1 MGTATGTT
9 ADAERNGPPEGGG
22 PGGPAGGAGR
32 SAPPDPPERP
42 APSTPPG
49 PSGAAGTSGAA
60 DANSAPGPHEASGS
74 SGDPG
79 TSEAPGPSEASGSSG
94 DPGPS
99 EGPGPSPLRLLLSRV
114 RPHQGVLLR
123 AGLLSLAG
131 SGAGLA
137 MPLTAKY
144 AVDAFAAD
152 RSPAGPL
159 VALTAL
165 VLVGACL
172 SAYGRYL
179 MSRTGEGV
187 VLRARD
193 QLVSRIMRLKV
204 PAVDRLTPGD
214 LQSRVTS
221 DTTLLRTVLSSGLV
235 ESFNSVLMLL
245 GTIGFMAYM
254 DLTLL
259 GVTLVVIV
267 GIGAVTSLLM
277 PRIQRAQLRAQESV
291 GAMGAA
297 LDRVLQAFRT
307 VKASGAE
314 ERETAAVAAAA
325 RHAHDRGVTVAK
337 WASVTDVTMMMSIQL
352 AFLAVLGVGGAR
364 VASGSLEISALI
376 AFLLYLFYLMG
387 PIGGLVEGWTGLQS
401 GLAAVRRI
409 DEVESLPGEPAPPP
423 APVREAVAEVVA
435 EAEAVRDRG
444 PARPL
449 GVAFQDVVFGY
460 GDERAPAHQGVT
472 FDVPAGGM
480 VALVGPSGAGKSTVF
495 SLLERFYD
503 HEGGTI
509 SVAGRDIRDW
519 PLAELRGALAY
530 VEQDAPVLA
539 GTLRENLLFAA
550 PEADEEALASAVA
563 RTRLD
568 ALVARLPEGL
578 DTAVG
583 HRGVTLSGG
592 ERQRIAIA
600 RALLRRPRLLLL
612 DEVTSQLDAVNEQAL
627 RDVILELAE
636 QTTVL
641 VIAHRL
647 STVRHA
653 DRIVVLEE
661 GRVRRAGT
669 HEELLAEDDLYRE
682 LATTQL
688 AADAR

>member
-1 MGTATGTT
+1 MAGTAAEQGRTGQGPG
-9 ADAERNGPPEGGG
+9 RPPENTEP
-22 PGGPAGGAGR
+22 PGSPT
-32 SAPPDPPERP
+32 PP
-42 APSTPPG
+42 APALST
-49 PSGAAGTSGAA
+49 S
-60 DANSAPGPHEASGS
+60 
-74 SGDPG
+74 
-79 TSEAPGPSEASGSSG
+79 
-94 DPGPS
+94 
-99 EGPGPSPLRLLLSRV
+99 PSPLRLLLARV
-114 RPHQGVLLR
+114 RPHRGVLIR

-137 MPLTAKY
+137 MPLMAKH
-144 AVDAFAAD
+144 AVDTFAD
-152 RSPAGPL
+152 GRSPVAPL

-165 VLVGACL
+165 VLAGACL
-172 SAYGRYL
+172 SAYGSFL

-193 QLVSRIMRLKV
+193 QLVGRIMRLKV

-245 GTIGFMAYM
+245 GTIALMAYM

-259 GVTLVVIV
+259 GVTLVVVV

-277 PRIQRAQLRAQESV
+277 PRIQRAQLKAQESV

-314 ERETAAVAAAA
+314 DRETAAVAAAA

-337 WASVTDVTMMMSIQL
+337 WSSVTEVTMTMSIQL

-364 VASGSLEISALI
+364 AASGSLEISSLI

-409 DEVESLPGEPAPPP
+409 DEVESLPGEPA
-423 APVREAVAEVVA
+423 EES
-435 EAEAVRDRG
+435 G
-444 PARPL
+444 GLTKGGGGPL
-449 GVAFQDVVFGY
+449 GVTFQDVSFGY

-472 FDVPAGGM
+472 FDVPPGGM

-503 HEGGTI
+503 HEAGTI
-509 SVAGRDIRDW
+509 TVGGRDIRDW
-519 PLAELRGALAY
+519 PLAELRGSLAY

-550 PEADEEALASAVA
+550 PDADEKELAAAVT

-568 ALVARLPEGL
+568 ALVERLPEGL

-600 RALLRRPRLLLL
+600 RALLRHPRLLLL

-627 RDVILELAE
+627 RDVILELA
-636 QTTVL
+636 QRTTVL

-661 GRVRRAGT
+661 GRVRTAGT
-669 HEELLAEDDLYRE
+669 HEELIEGDELYRE

-688 AADAR
+688 AADGRGV

>member
-1 MGTATGTT
+1 MAGTAAEPGQTGQGPG
-9 ADAERNGPPEGGG
+9 RPPENTEP
-22 PGGPAGGAGR
+22 PGSP
-32 SAPPDPPERP
+32 
-42 APSTPPG
+42 TPPV
-49 PSGAAGTSGAA
+49 PALSTS
-60 DANSAPGPHEASGS
+60 
-74 SGDPG
+74 
-79 TSEAPGPSEASGSSG
+79 
-94 DPGPS
+94 
-99 EGPGPSPLRLLLSRV
+99 PSPLRLLLARV
-114 RPHQGVLLR
+114 RPHRGVLIR

-137 MPLTAKY
+137 MPLMAKH
-144 AVDAFAAD
+144 AVDTFAD
-152 RSPAGPL
+152 GRSPVAPL

-165 VLVGACL
+165 VLAGACL
-172 SAYGRYL
+172 SAYGSFL

-193 QLVSRIMRLKV
+193 QLVGRIMRLKV

-245 GTIGFMAYM
+245 GTIALMAYM

-259 GVTLVVIV
+259 GVTLVVVV

-277 PRIQRAQLRAQESV
+277 PRIQRAQLKAQESV

-337 WASVTDVTMMMSIQL
+337 WSSVTEVTMTMSIQL

-364 VASGSLEISALI
+364 AASGSLEISSLI

-387 PIGGLVEGWTGLQS
+387 PIAGLVEGWTGLQS

-409 DEVESLPGEPAPPP
+409 DEVESLPGEPA
-423 APVREAVAEVVA
+423 EESGGLTKG
-435 EAEAVRDRG
+435 DG
-444 PARPL
+444 GPL
-449 GVAFQDVVFGY
+449 GVTFQDVTFGY

-503 HEGGTI
+503 HEAGTI
-509 SVAGRDIRDW
+509 TVGGRDIRDW
-519 PLAELRGALAY
+519 PLAELRGSLAY

-550 PEADEEALASAVA
+550 PDADEKELAAAVT

-568 ALVARLPEGL
+568 ALVERLPEGL

-600 RALLRRPRLLLL
+600 RALLRHPRLLLL

-627 RDVILELAE
+627 RDVILELA
-636 QTTVL
+636 QRTTVL

-661 GRVRRAGT
+661 GRVRTAGT
-669 HEELLAEDDLYRE
+669 HEELIAGDELYRE

-688 AADAR
+688 AADGQGV

>member
-1 MGTATGTT
+1 MAGTAAEPGQTGQGPG
-9 ADAERNGPPEGGG
+9 RPPENTEP
-22 PGGPAGGAGR
+22 PGSP
-32 SAPPDPPERP
+32 
-42 APSTPPG
+42 TPPV
-49 PSGAAGTSGAA
+49 PALSTSR
-60 DANSAPGPHEASGS
+60 P
-74 SGDPG
+74 
-79 TSEAPGPSEASGSSG
+79 
-94 DPGPS
+94 
-99 EGPGPSPLRLLLSRV
+99 PLRLLLARV
-114 RPHQGVLLR
+114 RPHRGVLIR

-137 MPLTAKY
+137 MPLMAKH
-144 AVDAFAAD
+144 AVDTFAD
-152 RSPAGPL
+152 GRSPVAPL

-165 VLVGACL
+165 VLAGACL
-172 SAYGRYL
+172 SAYGSFL

-187 VLRARD
+187 VLRSRD
-193 QLVSRIMRLKV
+193 QLVGRIMRLKV

-245 GTIGFMAYM
+245 GTIALMAYM

-259 GVTLVVIV
+259 GVTLVVVV

-277 PRIQRAQLRAQESV
+277 PRIQRAQLKAQESV

-314 ERETAAVAAAA
+314 DRETAAVAAAA

-337 WASVTDVTMMMSIQL
+337 WSSVTEVTMTMSIQL

-364 VASGSLEISALI
+364 AASGSLEISSLI

-387 PIGGLVEGWTGLQS
+387 PIAGLVEGWTGLQS

-409 DEVESLPGEPAPPP
+409 DEVESLPGEPA
-423 APVREAVAEVVA
+423 EESGGLTKG
-435 EAEAVRDRG
+435 DG
-444 PARPL
+444 GPL
-449 GVAFQDVVFGY
+449 GVTFQDVTFGY

-503 HEGGTI
+503 HEAGTI
-509 SVAGRDIRDW
+509 TVGGRDIRDW
-519 PLAELRGALAY
+519 PLAELRGSLAY

-550 PEADEEALASAVA
+550 PDADEKELAAAVT

-568 ALVARLPEGL
+568 ALVERLPEGL

-600 RALLRRPRLLLL
+600 RALLRHPRLLLL

-627 RDVILELAE
+627 RDVILELA
-636 QTTVL
+636 QRTTVL

-661 GRVRRAGT
+661 GRVRTAGT
-669 HEELLAEDDLYRE
+669 HEELIAGDELYRE

-688 AADAR
+688 AADGQGV

>member
-1 MGTATGTT
+1 MSAVAGTKEAHEGEEEGEGQDRGTEERSAGESVEQAAGHAVEQATGQVTGLAGGQSARKPT
-9 ADAERNGPPEGGG
+9 GRAAAAPGGG
-22 PGGPAGGAGR
+22 PGA
-32 SAPPDPPERP
+32 
-42 APSTPPG
+42 
-49 PSGAAGTSGAA
+49 
-60 DANSAPGPHEASGS
+60 
-74 SGDPG
+74 
-79 TSEAPGPSEASGSSG
+79 
-94 DPGPS
+94 
-99 EGPGPSPLRLLLSRV
+99 GPSPLRLLLSRV
-114 RPHQGVLLR
+114 RPHRGVLVR

-137 MPLTAKY
+137 MPLMAKH

-193 QLVSRIMRLKV
+193 QLVGRIMRLKV

-267 GIGAVTSLLM
+267 GIGAVTSVLM
-277 PRIQRAQLRAQESV
+277 PHIQRAQLRAQESV

-325 RHAHDRGVTVAK
+325 RHAHDRGVSVAR
-337 WASVTDVTMMMSIQL
+337 WSSVSDVTMAMSIQL

-364 VASGSLEISALI
+364 VASGSLEISSLI
-376 AFLLYLFYLMG
+376 AFLLYLFYLLG

-409 DEVESLPGEPAPPP
+409 DEVESLPGEPA
-423 APVREAVAEVVA
+423 AEPG
-435 EAEAVRDRG
+435 AVRQG
-444 PARPL
+444 IPATPL
-449 GVAFQDVVFGY
+449 GVTFQDVTFGY
-460 GDERAPAHQGVT
+460 GDERAPAHKGVT
-472 FDVPAGGM
+472 FDVPTGGL

-503 HEGGTI
+503 HDSGTI
-509 SVAGRDIRDW
+509 TVDGRDIRDW
-519 PLAELRGALAY
+519 PLAELRGSLAY

-539 GTLRENLLFAA
+539 GTLRENLVFAA
-550 PEADEEALASAVA
+550 PDAEEKALTEAVS

-568 ALVARLPEGL
+568 SLVDRLPEGL

-600 RALLRRPRLLLL
+600 RALVRRPRLLLL

-653 DRIVVLEE
+653 DRIVVLED
-661 GRVRRAGT
+661 GRVRTAGT
-669 HEELLAEDDLYRE
+669 HEELIAGDDLYRE

>member
-1 MGTATGTT
+1 MSTVAGTT
-9 ADAERNGPPEGGG
+9 AGAGQTGPGPGPGRPPESVERPG
-22 PGGPAGGAGR
+22 PDRVERPGPDPSPGPDRPGPAAP
-32 SAPPDPPERP
+32 APPP
-42 APSTPPG
+42 T
-49 PSGAAGTSGAA
+49 
-60 DANSAPGPHEASGS
+60 
-74 SGDPG
+74 
-79 TSEAPGPSEASGSSG
+79 
-94 DPGPS
+94 
-99 EGPGPSPLRLLLSRV
+99 PGPSPLRLLLARV
-114 RPHQGVLLR
+114 RPHRGVLIR

-137 MPLTAKY
+137 MPLMAKH
-144 AVDAFAAD
+144 AVDTFAEG
-152 RSPAGPL
+152 RSPAAPL

-165 VLVGACL
+165 VLAGACL
-172 SAYGRYL
+172 SAYGSYL
-179 MSRTGEGV
+179 MARTGEGV

-193 QLVSRIMRLKV
+193 QLVGRIMRLTV

-245 GTIGFMAYM
+245 GTTALMAYM
-254 DLTLL
+254 DPTLL
-259 GVTLVVIV
+259 GVTLVVVV

-325 RHAHDRGVTVAK
+325 RHAHDRGVSVAK
-337 WASVTDVTMMMSIQL
+337 WSSVTDVTMTMSIQL

-364 VASGSLEISALI
+364 VASGSLEISSLI

-409 DEVESLPGEPAPPP
+409 DEVESLPGEPTD
-423 APVREAVAEVVA
+423 E
-435 EAEAVRDRG
+435 RG
-444 PARPL
+444 GLTQGDGGPL
-449 GVAFQDVVFGY
+449 GVAFQDVTFGY
-460 GDERAPAHQGVT
+460 GDERAPAHRGVT

-503 HEGGTI
+503 HEAGTI
-509 SVAGRDIRDW
+509 AVDGRDIRDW
-519 PLAELRGALAY
+519 PLSELRGSLAY

-550 PEADEEALASAVA
+550 PAADESELTAAVA

-568 ALVARLPEGL
+568 ALVERLPEGL

-592 ERQRIAIA
+592 ERQRVAIA
-600 RALLRRPRLLLL
+600 RALLRHPRLLLL

-636 QTTVL
+636 RTTVL

-661 GRVRRAGT
+661 GRVRTAGT
-669 HEELLAEDDLYRE
+669 HEELMAGDELYRE

-688 AADAR
+688 AAEGR

>member
-49 PSGAAGTSGAA
+49 PSGAARTSGAA

-74 SGDPG
+74 SGEPG
-79 TSEAPGPSEASGSSG
+79 ISEAPGSSEA
-94 DPGPS
+94 
-99 EGPGPSPLRLLLSRV
+99 PGPSPLRLLLSRV

-409 DEVESLPGEPAPPP
+409 DEVESLPGEPEPETV
-423 APVREAVAEVVA
+423 PVPVPVP
-435 EAEAVRDRG
+435 VRDRDT
-444 PARPL
+444 ARPL

-503 HEGGTI
+503 HDGGTI

>member
-1 MGTATGTT
+1 MSAVAGPAAGPGQ
-9 ADAERNGPPEGGG
+9 AGQGPGRPPESTEP
-22 PGGPAGGAGR
+22 PG
-32 SAPPDPPERP
+32 SA
-42 APSTPPG
+42 APPG
-49 PSGAAGTSGAA
+49 PSRSTPAA
-60 DANSAPGPHEASGS
+60 D
-74 SGDPG
+74 
-79 TSEAPGPSEASGSSG
+79 
-94 DPGPS
+94 
-99 EGPGPSPLRLLLSRV
+99 PGPSPLRLLLARV
-114 RPHQGVLLR
+114 RPHRGVLIR

-137 MPLTAKY
+137 MPLMAKH
-144 AVDAFAAD
+144 AVDTFAGG
-152 RSPAGPL
+152 RSPVAPL

-165 VLVGACL
+165 VLAGACL
-172 SAYGRYL
+172 SAYGSYL

-193 QLVSRIMRLKV
+193 QLVGRIMRLKV

-235 ESFNSVLMLL
+235 DSFNSVLMLL
-245 GTIGFMAYM
+245 GTIALMAYM

-259 GVTLVVIV
+259 GVTLVVVV

-325 RHAHDRGVTVAK
+325 RHAHDRGVSVAK
-337 WASVTDVTMMMSIQL
+337 WSSVSDVTMMMSIQL

-364 VASGSLEISALI
+364 VASGSLEISSLI

-409 DEVESLPGEPAPPP
+409 DEVESLPGEPAQEC
-423 APVREAVAEVVA
+423 AGLAKK
-435 EAEAVRDRG
+435 G
-444 PARPL
+444 GGPL
-449 GVAFQDVVFGY
+449 GVAFQDVTFGY
-460 GDERAPAHQGVT
+460 GDERAPAHRGVT

-503 HEGGTI
+503 HEAGVITVG
-509 SVAGRDIRDW
+509 GRDIRAW
-519 PLAELRGALAY
+519 PLAELRGSLAY

-550 PEADEEALASAVA
+550 PDADGKELAAAVT

-568 ALVARLPEGL
+568 ALVERLPEGL

-600 RALLRRPRLLLL
+600 RALLRHPRLLLL

-636 QTTVL
+636 RTTVL

-661 GRVRRAGT
+661 GRVRTAGT
-669 HEELLAEDDLYRE
+669 HEELVDGDELYRE

-688 AADAR
+688 AADGR

>member
-1 MGTATGTT
+1 MGAVAGTT
-9 ADAERNGPPEGGG
+9 TGARPGRPPEGEGT
-22 PGGPAGGAGR
+22 PETGPAG
-32 SAPPDPPERP
+32 EP
-42 APSTPPG
+42 APS
-49 PSGAAGTSGAA
+49 AK
-60 DANSAPGPHEASGS
+60 S
-74 SGDPG
+74 SG
-79 TSEAPGPSEASGSSG
+79 T
-94 DPGPS
+94 
-99 EGPGPSPLRLLLSRV
+99 GPSPLRLLLSRV
-114 RPHQGVLLR
+114 RPHRGVLAR
-123 AGLLSLAG
+123 AGLLSLTG
-131 SGAGLA
+131 SAAGLA
-137 MPLTAKY
+137 MPLMAKH
-144 AVDAFAAD
+144 AVDAFAAA

-165 VLVGACL
+165 VLAGACL

-193 QLVSRIMRLKV
+193 QLVGRIMRLNV

-245 GTIGFMAYM
+245 GTIAFMAYM

-267 GIGAVTSLLM
+267 GIGAVTALLM
-277 PRIQRAQLRAQESV
+277 PRIQRAQLRAQEAV

-314 ERETAAVAAAA
+314 ERETAAVAVAA
-325 RHAHDRGVTVAK
+325 RRAHDRGVSVAR
-337 WASVTDVTMMMSIQL
+337 WSSVSDVTMMMSIQL

-364 VASGSLEISALI
+364 VASGSLEISSLI

-409 DEVESLPGEPAPPP
+409 DEVESLPGEPAGTGFGGVP
-423 APVREAVAEVVA
+423 
-435 EAEAVRDRG
+435 RD
-444 PARPL
+444 ATPL
-449 GVAFQDVVFGY
+449 GVTFQDVTFGY
-460 GDERAPAHQGVT
+460 GDERAPAHKGVT
-472 FDVPAGGM
+472 FDVPAGGL

-503 HEGGTI
+503 HDGGTI
-509 SVAGRDIRDW
+509 AVDGRDIRDW
-519 PLAELRGALAY
+519 PLTELRASLAY

-550 PEADEEALASAVA
+550 PDAEDEALAAAVA

-568 ALVARLPEGL
+568 TLVDRLPDGL

-636 QTTVL
+636 RTTVL

-653 DRIVVLEE
+653 DRIVVLED
-661 GRVRRAGT
+661 GRVRTAGT
-669 HEELLAEDDLYRE
+669 HEELIAGDDLYRE

>member
-1 MGTATGTT
+1 MRPTPTPTPTPANTA
-9 ADAERNGPPEGGG
+9 
-22 PGGPAGGAGR
+22 
-32 SAPPDPPERP
+32 
-42 APSTPPG
+42 
-49 PSGAAGTSGAA
+49 
-60 DANSAPGPHEASGS
+60 
-74 SGDPG
+74 
-79 TSEAPGPSEASGSSG
+79 
-94 DPGPS
+94 
-99 EGPGPSPLRLLLSRV
+99 GPSPLRLLLARV
-114 RPHQGVLLR
+114 RPHRGVLIR

-137 MPLTAKY
+137 MPLMAKH
-144 AVDAFAAD
+144 AVDTYAD
-152 RSPAGPL
+152 GRSPVAPL
-159 VALTAL
+159 VVLTAL

-172 SAYGRYL
+172 SAYGSYL

-193 QLVSRIMRLKV
+193 QLVGRIMRLKV

-245 GTIGFMAYM
+245 GTVALMAYM

-259 GVTLVVIV
+259 GVTLVVVV

-277 PRIQRAQLRAQESV
+277 PRIQRAQLKAQESV

-325 RHAHDRGVTVAK
+325 RHAHDRGVAVAK
-337 WASVTDVTMMMSIQL
+337 WSSVSDVTMTMSIQL

-364 VASGSLEISALI
+364 VASGSLEISSLI

-409 DEVESLPGEPAPPP
+409 DEVESLPGEPA
-423 APVREAVAEVVA
+423 EEFGGLK
-435 EAEAVRDRG
+435 EKDRG
-444 PARPL
+444 PL
-449 GVAFQDVVFGY
+449 GVTFKDVTFGY
-460 GDERAPAHQGVT
+460 GDERAPAHHGVT
-472 FDVPAGGM
+472 FDVPTGGM

-503 HEGGTI
+503 HEAGAITVG
-509 SVAGRDIRDW
+509 GRDIRDW
-519 PLAELRGALAY
+519 PLAELRASLAY

-539 GTLRENLLFAA
+539 GTLRENLVFAA
-550 PEADEEALASAVA
+550 PDAGEKELAAAVA

-568 ALVARLPEGL
+568 ALVERLPDGL

-661 GRVRRAGT
+661 GRVRTAGT
-669 HEELLAEDDLYRE
+669 HEELIAGDELYRE

-688 AADAR
+688 AAETR

>member
-1 MGTATGTT
+1 MAGTAAEPGQTGQGPG
-9 ADAERNGPPEGGG
+9 RPPENTEP
-22 PGGPAGGAGR
+22 PGSPT
-32 SAPPDPPERP
+32 PP
-42 APSTPPG
+42 APALST
-49 PSGAAGTSGAA
+49 S
-60 DANSAPGPHEASGS
+60 
-74 SGDPG
+74 
-79 TSEAPGPSEASGSSG
+79 
-94 DPGPS
+94 
-99 EGPGPSPLRLLLSRV
+99 PSPLRLLLARV
-114 RPHQGVLLR
+114 RPHRGVLIR

-137 MPLTAKY
+137 MPLMAKH
-144 AVDAFAAD
+144 AVDTFAD
-152 RSPAGPL
+152 GRSPVAPL

-165 VLVGACL
+165 VLAGACL
-172 SAYGRYL
+172 SAYGSFL

-193 QLVSRIMRLKV
+193 QLVGRIMRLKV

-245 GTIGFMAYM
+245 GTIALMAYM

-259 GVTLVVIV
+259 GVTLVVVV

-277 PRIQRAQLRAQESV
+277 PRIQRAQLKAQESV

-314 ERETAAVAAAA
+314 DRETAAVAAAA

-337 WASVTDVTMMMSIQL
+337 WSSVTEVTMTMSIQL

-364 VASGSLEISALI
+364 AASGSLEVSSLI

-409 DEVESLPGEPAPPP
+409 DEVESLPGEPAEESGGL
-423 APVREAVAEVVA
+423 AKG
-435 EAEAVRDRG
+435 DG
-444 PARPL
+444 GPL
-449 GVAFQDVVFGY
+449 GVTFQDVSFGY

-472 FDVPAGGM
+472 FDVPPGGM

-503 HEGGTI
+503 HEAGTI
-509 SVAGRDIRDW
+509 TVGGRDIRDW
-519 PLAELRGALAY
+519 PLAELRGSLAY

-550 PEADEEALASAVA
+550 PDADEKELASAVT

-568 ALVARLPEGL
+568 ALVERLPEGL

-600 RALLRRPRLLLL
+600 RALLRHPRLLLL

-627 RDVILELAE
+627 RDVILELA
-636 QTTVL
+636 QRTTVL

-661 GRVRRAGT
+661 GRVRTAGT
-669 HEELLAEDDLYRE
+669 HEELIEGDELYRE

-688 AADAR
+688 AADGR

>member
-1 MGTATGTT
+1 MSAVAGTAAEPGQTGQGPG
-9 ADAERNGPPEGGG
+9 RPPENTEP
-22 PGGPAGGAGR
+22 PGSP
-32 SAPPDPPERP
+32 
-42 APSTPPG
+42 TPPV
-49 PSGAAGTSGAA
+49 PALSTS
-60 DANSAPGPHEASGS
+60 
-74 SGDPG
+74 
-79 TSEAPGPSEASGSSG
+79 
-94 DPGPS
+94 
-99 EGPGPSPLRLLLSRV
+99 PSPLRLLLARV
-114 RPHQGVLLR
+114 RPHRGVLIR

-137 MPLTAKY
+137 MPLMAKH
-144 AVDAFAAD
+144 AVDTFAD
-152 RSPAGPL
+152 GRSPVAPL

-165 VLVGACL
+165 VLAGACL
-172 SAYGRYL
+172 SAYGSFL

-193 QLVSRIMRLKV
+193 QLVGRIMRLKV

-245 GTIGFMAYM
+245 GTIALMAYM

-259 GVTLVVIV
+259 GVTLVVVV

-277 PRIQRAQLRAQESV
+277 PRIQRAQLKAQESV

-337 WASVTDVTMMMSIQL
+337 WSSVTEVTMTMSIQL

-364 VASGSLEISALI
+364 AASGSLEISSLI

-387 PIGGLVEGWTGLQS
+387 PIAGLVEGWTGLQS

-409 DEVESLPGEPAPPP
+409 DEVESLPGEPA
-423 APVREAVAEVVA
+423 EESGGLTKG
-435 EAEAVRDRG
+435 DG
-444 PARPL
+444 GPL
-449 GVAFQDVVFGY
+449 GVTFQDVTFGY

-503 HEGGTI
+503 HEAGTI
-509 SVAGRDIRDW
+509 TVGGRDIRDW
-519 PLAELRGALAY
+519 PLAELRGSLAY

-550 PEADEEALASAVA
+550 PDADEKELAAAVT

-568 ALVARLPEGL
+568 ALVERLPEGL

-600 RALLRRPRLLLL
+600 RALLRHPRLLLL

-627 RDVILELAE
+627 RDVILELA
-636 QTTVL
+636 QRTTVL

-661 GRVRRAGT
+661 GRVRTAGT
-669 HEELLAEDDLYRE
+669 HEELIAGDELYRE

-688 AADAR
+688 AADGQGL

>member
-1 MGTATGTT
+1 MSAVTGTT
-9 ADAERNGPPEGGG
+9 TGAGAGRRPEGPGVSG
-22 PGGPAGGAGR
+22 TPGVPGGPEGHGR
-32 SAPPDPPERP
+32 P
-42 APSTPPG
+42 
-49 PSGAAGTSGAA
+49 
-60 DANSAPGPHEASGS
+60 
-74 SGDPG
+74 
-79 TSEAPGPSEASGSSG
+79 EAPEESGPPSEATTT
-94 DPGPS
+94 
-99 EGPGPSPLRLLLSRV
+99 GPSPLRLLLARV
-114 RPHQGVLLR
+114 RPHRGVLIR
-123 AGLLSLAG
+123 AGLLSLTG
-131 SGAGLA
+131 SAAGLA
-137 MPLTAKY
+137 MPLMAKY

-152 RSPAGPL
+152 RSPVTPL
-159 VALTAL
+159 IALTAL
-165 VLVGACL
+165 VLAGACL

-179 MSRTGEGV
+179 MARTGEGV

-193 QLVSRIMRLKV
+193 QLVGRIMRLRV

-245 GTIGFMAYM
+245 GTVAFMAYM
-254 DLTLL
+254 DVTLL

-267 GIGAVTSLLM
+267 GIGAVTALLM

-314 ERETAAVAAAA
+314 ERETAAVAEAA
-325 RHAHDRGVTVAK
+325 RHAHDRGVSVAK
-337 WASVTDVTMMMSIQL
+337 WSSVSDVTMMMSIQL

-364 VASGSLEISALI
+364 VASGSLDISSLI

-409 DEVESLPGEPAPPP
+409 DEVESLPGEPAEEFSGLKEEGGGPL
-423 APVREAVAEVVA
+423 PVT
-435 EAEAVRDRG
+435 
-444 PARPL
+444 
-449 GVAFQDVVFGY
+449 FQDVTFGY
-460 GDERAPAHQGVT
+460 GDERAPAHKGVT
-472 FDVPAGGM
+472 FEVPAGGM

-503 HEGGTI
+503 HDAGTI
-509 SVAGRDIRDW
+509 TVDGRDIRDW
-519 PLAELRGALAY
+519 PLTELRASLAY

-550 PEADEEALASAVA
+550 PDAPEARLAAAVA

-568 ALVARLPEGL
+568 ALVARLPDGL

-627 RDVILELAE
+627 RDVILELAQ

-661 GRVRRAGT
+661 GRVRTAGT
-669 HEELLAEDDLYRE
+669 HEELIASDDLYRE

-688 AADAR
+688 AAAADQPV

>member
-1 MGTATGTT
+1 MSAVAGTT
-9 ADAERNGPPEGGG
+9 AGAGQADPGPGPEPGRPPE
-22 PGGPAGGAGR
+22 
-32 SAPPDPPERP
+32 STERP
-42 APSTPPG
+42 GPESPDRTPLAPAAPSTPP
-49 PSGAAGTSGAA
+49 
-60 DANSAPGPHEASGS
+60 SAS
-74 SGDPG
+74 
-79 TSEAPGPSEASGSSG
+79 
-94 DPGPS
+94 
-99 EGPGPSPLRLLLSRV
+99 GPSPLRLLLARV
-114 RPHQGVLLR
+114 RPHRGVLIR

-137 MPLTAKY
+137 MPLMAKH
-144 AVDAFAAD
+144 AVDTFAD
-152 RSPAGPL
+152 GRSPVAPL

-165 VLVGACL
+165 VLAGACL
-172 SAYGRYL
+172 SAYGSFL

-193 QLVSRIMRLKV
+193 QLVGRIMRLKV

-245 GTIGFMAYM
+245 GTIALMAYM

-259 GVTLVVIV
+259 GVTLVVVV

-277 PRIQRAQLRAQESV
+277 PRIQRAQLKAQESV

-325 RHAHDRGVTVAK
+325 RHAHDRGVSVAK
-337 WASVTDVTMMMSIQL
+337 WASVTEVTMTMSIQL

-364 VASGSLEISALI
+364 VASGSLEISSLI

-409 DEVESLPGEPAPPP
+409 DEVESLPGEPA
-423 APVREAVAEVVA
+423 
-435 EAEAVRDRG
+435 DKSG
-444 PARPL
+444 GLKKKGDGDGGPL
-449 GVAFQDVVFGY
+449 GVTFQDVTFGY

-503 HEGGTI
+503 HEAGTI
-509 SVAGRDIRDW
+509 TVGGRDIRDW
-519 PLAELRGALAY
+519 PLAELRGSLAY

-550 PEADEEALASAVA
+550 PDAEEKELTAAVA

-568 ALVARLPEGL
+568 ALVERLPEGL

-600 RALLRRPRLLLL
+600 RALLRQPRLLLL

-661 GRVRRAGT
+661 GRVRTAGT
-669 HEELLAEDDLYRE
+669 HEELIAGDELYRE

>member
-1 MGTATGTT
+1 M
-9 ADAERNGPPEGGG
+9 
-22 PGGPAGGAGR
+22 
-32 SAPPDPPERP
+32 
-42 APSTPPG
+42 
-49 PSGAAGTSGAA
+49 
-60 DANSAPGPHEASGS
+60 
-74 SGDPG
+74 
-79 TSEAPGPSEASGSSG
+79 
-94 DPGPS
+94 
-99 EGPGPSPLRLLLSRV
+99 SPLRLLLARV
-114 RPHQGVLLR
+114 RPHRGVLIR

-137 MPLTAKY
+137 MPLMAKH
-144 AVDAFAAD
+144 AVDTFAD
-152 RSPAGPL
+152 GRSPVAPL

-165 VLVGACL
+165 VLAGACL
-172 SAYGRYL
+172 SAYGSFL

-193 QLVSRIMRLKV
+193 QLVGRIMRLKV

-245 GTIGFMAYM
+245 GTIALMAYM

-259 GVTLVVIV
+259 GVTLVVVV

-277 PRIQRAQLRAQESV
+277 PRIQRAQLKAQESV

-337 WASVTDVTMMMSIQL
+337 WSSVTEVTMTMSIQL

-364 VASGSLEISALI
+364 VASGSLEISSLI

-409 DEVESLPGEPAPPP
+409 DEVVSLPGEPAQESSGLTK
-423 APVREAVAEVVA
+423 RN
-435 EAEAVRDRG
+435 G
-444 PARPL
+444 GPL
-449 GVAFQDVVFGY
+449 GVTFQDVTFGY

-472 FDVPAGGM
+472 FDVPTGGM

-503 HEGGTI
+503 HEAGTI
-509 SVAGRDIRDW
+509 TVGGRDIRDW
-519 PLAELRGALAY
+519 PLAELRGSLAY

-550 PEADEEALASAVA
+550 PDADEKELASAVT

-568 ALVARLPEGL
+568 ALVERLPEGL

-600 RALLRRPRLLLL
+600 RALLRHPRLLLL

-636 QTTVL
+636 RTTVL

-661 GRVRRAGT
+661 GRVRTAGT
-669 HEELLAEDDLYRE
+669 HEELIAGDELYRE

-688 AADAR
+688 AADGEGA

>member
-1 MGTATGTT
+1 M
-9 ADAERNGPPEGGG
+9 
-22 PGGPAGGAGR
+22 
-32 SAPPDPPERP
+32 
-42 APSTPPG
+42 
-49 PSGAAGTSGAA
+49 
-60 DANSAPGPHEASGS
+60 
-74 SGDPG
+74 
-79 TSEAPGPSEASGSSG
+79 
-94 DPGPS
+94 
-99 EGPGPSPLRLLLSRV
+99 LLARV
-114 RPHQGVLLR
+114 RPHRGVLIR

-137 MPLTAKY
+137 MPLMAKH
-144 AVDAFAAD
+144 AVDTFAEG
-152 RSPAGPL
+152 RSPAAPL

-165 VLVGACL
+165 VLAGACL
-172 SAYGRYL
+172 SAYGSYL
-179 MSRTGEGV
+179 MARTGEGV

-193 QLVSRIMRLKV
+193 QLVRRIMWLEV

-245 GTIGFMAYM
+245 GTTALMAYM
-254 DLTLL
+254 DPTLL
-259 GVTLVVIV
+259 GVTLVVVV

-325 RHAHDRGVTVAK
+325 RHAHDRGVSVAK
-337 WASVTDVTMMMSIQL
+337 WSSVTDVTMTMSIQL

-364 VASGSLEISALI
+364 VASGSLEISSLI

-409 DEVESLPGEPAPPP
+409 DEVESLPGEPA
-423 APVREAVAEVVA
+423 EE
-435 EAEAVRDRG
+435 RG
-444 PARPL
+444 GLTQGDGGPL
-449 GVAFQDVVFGY
+449 GVAFQDVTFGY
-460 GDERAPAHQGVT
+460 GDERAPAHRGVT

-503 HEGGTI
+503 HEAGTI
-509 SVAGRDIRDW
+509 TVDGRDIRDW
-519 PLAELRGALAY
+519 PLSELRGSLAY

-550 PEADEEALASAVA
+550 PAADESELTAAVA

-568 ALVARLPEGL
+568 ALVERLPEGL

-592 ERQRIAIA
+592 ERQRVAIA
-600 RALLRRPRLLLL
+600 RALLRHPRLLLL

-627 RDVILELAE
+627 REVILELAE
-636 QTTVL
+636 RTTVL

-661 GRVRRAGT
+661 GRVRTAGT
-669 HEELLAEDDLYRE
+669 HEELMAGDELYRE

-688 AADAR
+688 AAEGR

>member
-1 MGTATGTT
+1 MSGTPGVPVGS
-9 ADAERNGPPEGGG
+9 GP
-22 PGGPAGGAGR
+22 
-32 SAPPDPPERP
+32 
-42 APSTPPG
+42 
-49 PSGAAGTSGAA
+49 
-60 DANSAPGPHEASGS
+60 
-74 SGDPG
+74 
-79 TSEAPGPSEASGSSG
+79 PSEATT
-94 DPGPS
+94 
-99 EGPGPSPLRLLLSRV
+99 PGPSPLRLLLTRV
-114 RPHQGVLLR
+114 RPHRGVLIR
-123 AGLLSLAG
+123 AGLLSLTG
-131 SGAGLA
+131 SAAGLA
-137 MPLTAKY
+137 MPLMAKY

-152 RSPAGPL
+152 RSPVTPL
-159 VALTAL
+159 IALTAL
-165 VLVGACL
+165 VLAGACL

-179 MSRTGEGV
+179 MARTGEGV

-193 QLVSRIMRLKV
+193 QLVGRIMRLRV

-245 GTIGFMAYM
+245 GTVAFMAYM
-254 DLTLL
+254 DVTLL

-267 GIGAVTSLLM
+267 GIGAVTALLM

-314 ERETAAVAAAA
+314 ERETAAVAEAA
-325 RHAHDRGVTVAK
+325 RHAHDRGVSVAK
-337 WASVTDVTMMMSIQL
+337 WSSVSDVTMMMSIQL

-364 VASGSLEISALI
+364 VASGSLDISSLI

-409 DEVESLPGEPAPPP
+409 DEVESLPGEPA
-423 APVREAVAEVVA
+423 EEFDGLK
-435 EAEAVRDRG
+435 EEGGG
-444 PARPL
+444 PLR
-449 GVAFQDVVFGY
+449 VTFQDVTFGY
-460 GDERAPAHQGVT
+460 GDERAPAHKGVT
-472 FDVPAGGM
+472 FEVPAGGM

-503 HEGGTI
+503 HDGGTI
-509 SVAGRDIRDW
+509 TVDGRDIRDW
-519 PLAELRGALAY
+519 PLTELRASLAY

-550 PEADEEALASAVA
+550 PDAPEARLAAAVA

-568 ALVARLPEGL
+568 ALVARLPDGL
-578 DTAVG
+578 DMAVG

-627 RDVILELAE
+627 RDVILELAQ

-661 GRVRRAGT
+661 GRVRTAGT
-669 HEELLAEDDLYRE
+669 HEELIASDDLYRE

-688 AADAR
+688 AAAADQPV

>member
-1 MGTATGTT
+1 MGG
-9 ADAERNGPPEGGG
+9 
-22 PGGPAGGAGR
+22 
-32 SAPPDPPERP
+32 
-42 APSTPPG
+42 
-49 PSGAAGTSGAA
+49 
-60 DANSAPGPHEASGS
+60 
-74 SGDPG
+74 
-79 TSEAPGPSEASGSSG
+79 
-94 DPGPS
+94 
-99 EGPGPSPLRLLLSRV
+99 LCLLLARV
-114 RPHQGVLLR
+114 RPHRGVLIR

-137 MPLTAKY
+137 MPLMAKH
-144 AVDAFAAD
+144 AVDTFAD
-152 RSPAGPL
+152 GRSPVAPL

-165 VLVGACL
+165 VLAGACL
-172 SAYGRYL
+172 SAYGSFL

-193 QLVSRIMRLKV
+193 QLVGRIMRLKV

-245 GTIGFMAYM
+245 GTIALMAYM

-259 GVTLVVIV
+259 GVTLVVVV

-277 PRIQRAQLRAQESV
+277 PRIQRAQLKAQESV

-314 ERETAAVAAAA
+314 DRETAAVAAAA

-337 WASVTDVTMMMSIQL
+337 WSSVTEVTMTMSIQL

-364 VASGSLEISALI
+364 AASGSLEISSLI

-409 DEVESLPGEPAPPP
+409 DEVESLPGEPA
-423 APVREAVAEVVA
+423 EES
-435 EAEAVRDRG
+435 G
-444 PARPL
+444 GLTKGNGGPL
-449 GVAFQDVVFGY
+449 GVTFQDVTFGY

-503 HEGGTI
+503 HEAGTI
-509 SVAGRDIRDW
+509 TVGGRDIRDW

-550 PEADEEALASAVA
+550 PDADEKELAAAVT

-568 ALVARLPEGL
+568 ALVERLPEGL

-600 RALLRRPRLLLL
+600 RALLRHPRLLLL

-627 RDVILELAE
+627 RDVILELA
-636 QTTVL
+636 QRTTVL

-661 GRVRRAGT
+661 GRVRTAGT
-669 HEELLAEDDLYRE
+669 HEELISGDELYRE

-688 AADAR
+688 AADGQGV

>member
-1 MGTATGTT
+1 MAGTAAEPGQTGQGPG
-9 ADAERNGPPEGGG
+9 RPPENTEP
-22 PGGPAGGAGR
+22 PGSP
-32 SAPPDPPERP
+32 
-42 APSTPPG
+42 TPPV
-49 PSGAAGTSGAA
+49 PALSTS
-60 DANSAPGPHEASGS
+60 
-74 SGDPG
+74 
-79 TSEAPGPSEASGSSG
+79 
-94 DPGPS
+94 
-99 EGPGPSPLRLLLSRV
+99 PSPLRLLLARV
-114 RPHQGVLLR
+114 RPHRGVLIR

-137 MPLTAKY
+137 MPLMAKH
-144 AVDAFAAD
+144 AVDTFAD
-152 RSPAGPL
+152 GRSPVAPL

-165 VLVGACL
+165 VLAGACL
-172 SAYGRYL
+172 SAYGSFL

-193 QLVSRIMRLKV
+193 QLVGRIMRLKV

-245 GTIGFMAYM
+245 GTIALMAYM

-259 GVTLVVIV
+259 GVTLVVVV

-277 PRIQRAQLRAQESV
+277 PRIQRAQLKAQESV

-337 WASVTDVTMMMSIQL
+337 WSSVTEVTMTMSIQL

-364 VASGSLEISALI
+364 AASGSLEISSLI

-387 PIGGLVEGWTGLQS
+387 PIAGLVEGWTGLQS

-409 DEVESLPGEPAPPP
+409 DEVESLPGEPA
-423 APVREAVAEVVA
+423 EESGGLTKG
-435 EAEAVRDRG
+435 DG
-444 PARPL
+444 GPL
-449 GVAFQDVVFGY
+449 GVTFQDVTFGY

-503 HEGGTI
+503 HEAGTI
-509 SVAGRDIRDW
+509 TVGGRDIRDW
-519 PLAELRGALAY
+519 PLAELRGSLAY

-550 PEADEEALASAVA
+550 PDADEKELAAAVT

-568 ALVARLPEGL
+568 ALVERLPEGL

-600 RALLRRPRLLLL
+600 RALLRHPRLLLL

-627 RDVILELAE
+627 RDVILELA
-636 QTTVL
+636 QRTTVL

-661 GRVRRAGT
+661 GRVRTAGT
-669 HEELLAEDDLYRE
+669 HEELIAGDELYRE

-688 AADAR
+688 AADGQGL

>member
-1 MGTATGTT
+1 MAKHAVDTF
-9 ADAERNGPPEGGG
+9 AD
-22 PGGPAGGAGR
+22 GR
-32 SAPPDPPERP
+32 SPVA
-42 APSTPPG
+42 
-49 PSGAAGTSGAA
+49 
-60 DANSAPGPHEASGS
+60 
-74 SGDPG
+74 
-79 TSEAPGPSEASGSSG
+79 
-94 DPGPS
+94 
-99 EGPGPSPLRLLLSRV
+99 
-114 RPHQGVLLR
+114 
-123 AGLLSLAG
+123 
-131 SGAGLA
+131 
-137 MPLTAKY
+137 
-144 AVDAFAAD
+144 
-152 RSPAGPL
+152 PL

-165 VLVGACL
+165 VLAGACL
-172 SAYGRYL
+172 SAYGSFL

-193 QLVSRIMRLKV
+193 QLVGRIMRLKV

-245 GTIGFMAYM
+245 GTIALMAYM

-259 GVTLVVIV
+259 GVTLVVVV

-277 PRIQRAQLRAQESV
+277 PRIQRAQLKAQESV

-337 WASVTDVTMMMSIQL
+337 WSSVTEVTMTMSIQL

-364 VASGSLEISALI
+364 AASGSLEVSSLI

-409 DEVESLPGEPAPPP
+409 DEVESLPGEPAQES
-423 APVREAVAEVVA
+423 RELTKG
-435 EAEAVRDRG
+435 DG
-444 PARPL
+444 GPL
-449 GVAFQDVVFGY
+449 GVAFQDVSFGY

-503 HEGGTI
+503 HEAGTI
-509 SVAGRDIRDW
+509 TVGGRDIRDW
-519 PLAELRGALAY
+519 PLAELRGSLAY

-550 PEADEEALASAVA
+550 PDADEKELAAAVT

-568 ALVARLPEGL
+568 ALVERLPEGL

-600 RALLRRPRLLLL
+600 RALLRHPRLLLL

-636 QTTVL
+636 RTTVL

-661 GRVRRAGT
+661 GRVRTAGT
-669 HEELLAEDDLYRE
+669 HEELIEGDELYRE

-688 AADAR
+688 AADGQGA

>member
-1 MGTATGTT
+1 MSTVAGKTAGAGRTEPG
-9 ADAERNGPPEGGG
+9 GPPET
-22 PGGPAGGAGR
+22 A
-32 SAPPDPPERP
+32 E
-42 APSTPPG
+42 
-49 PSGAAGTSGAA
+49 PSGAA
-60 DANSAPGPHEASGS
+60 APPDDVRSTPA
-74 SGDPG
+74 
-79 TSEAPGPSEASGSSG
+79 
-94 DPGPS
+94 
-99 EGPGPSPLRLLLSRV
+99 PGPSPLRLLLARV
-114 RPHQGVLLR
+114 RPHRGVLIR
-123 AGLLSLAG
+123 AGLLSLTG
-131 SGAGLA
+131 SAAGLA
-137 MPLTAKY
+137 MPLMAKH

-152 RSPAGPL
+152 RSPVAPL

-165 VLVGACL
+165 VLAGACL

-179 MSRTGEGV
+179 MARTGEGV

-193 QLVSRIMRLKV
+193 QLVGRIMRLKV

-245 GTIGFMAYM
+245 GTVAFMAYM

-267 GIGAVTSLLM
+267 GIGAVTALLM

-325 RHAHDRGVTVAK
+325 RNAHDRGVSVAK
-337 WASVTDVTMMMSIQL
+337 WSSVSDVTMMMSIQL

-364 VASGSLEISALI
+364 VASGSLEISSLI

-409 DEVESLPGEPAPPP
+409 DEVESLPGEPATGSGGVPR
-423 APVREAVAEVVA
+423 V
-435 EAEAVRDRG
+435 G
-444 PARPL
+444 TPL
-449 GVAFQDVVFGY
+449 GVTFQDVGFGY
-460 GDERAPAHQGVT
+460 GDERAPAHKGVT
-472 FDVPAGGM
+472 FDVPTGGM

-503 HEGGTI
+503 HDSGTI
-509 SVAGRDIRDW
+509 TVDGRDIRDW
-519 PLAELRGALAY
+519 PLAELRASLAY

-539 GTLRENLLFAA
+539 GTLRENLVFAA
-550 PEADEEALASAVA
+550 PDAEEEALAEAVA

-568 ALVARLPEGL
+568 ALVDRLPAGL

-636 QTTVL
+636 RTTVL

-661 GRVRRAGT
+661 GRVRTAGT
-669 HEELLAEDDLYRE
+669 HEELIASDDLYRE

-688 AADAR
+688 AADAAR

>member
-1 MGTATGTT
+1 MSAVAGTTTGTG
-9 ADAERNGPPEGGG
+9 AGRPPEGEET
-22 PGGPAGGAGR
+22 PATGPAGEPTP
-32 SAPPDPPERP
+32 SAK
-42 APSTPPG
+42 
-49 PSGAAGTSGAA
+49 
-60 DANSAPGPHEASGS
+60 S
-74 SGDPG
+74 SG
-79 TSEAPGPSEASGSSG
+79 T
-94 DPGPS
+94 
-99 EGPGPSPLRLLLSRV
+99 GPSPLRLLLSRV
-114 RPHQGVLLR
+114 RPHRGVLVR
-123 AGLLSLAG
+123 AGLLSLTG
-131 SGAGLA
+131 SAAGLA
-137 MPLTAKY
+137 MPLMAKH

-159 VALTAL
+159 VVLTAL
-165 VLVGACL
+165 VLAGACL

-193 QLVSRIMRLKV
+193 QLVGRIMRLKV

-325 RHAHDRGVTVAK
+325 RHAHDRGVSVAR
-337 WASVTDVTMMMSIQL
+337 WSSVSDVTMMMSIQL

-364 VASGSLEISALI
+364 VASGSLEISSLI

-409 DEVESLPGEPAPPP
+409 DEVESLPGEPAGAYEDVP
-423 APVREAVAEVVA
+423 RDVAST
-435 EAEAVRDRG
+435 
-444 PARPL
+444 PL
-449 GVAFQDVVFGY
+449 GVTFQDVTFGY
-460 GDERAPAHQGVT
+460 GDERAPAHKGVT
-472 FDVPAGGM
+472 FDVPTGGL

-503 HEGGTI
+503 HDSGTI
-509 SVAGRDIRDW
+509 TVDGRDIRDW
-519 PLAELRGALAY
+519 PLAELRASLAY

-550 PEADEEALASAVA
+550 PDAEDEALAAAVA

-568 ALVARLPEGL
+568 TLVDRLPDGL

-600 RALLRRPRLLLL
+600 RALLRSPRLLLL

-636 QTTVL
+636 RTTVL

-653 DRIVVLEE
+653 DRIVVLED
-661 GRVRRAGT
+661 GRVRTAGT
-669 HEELLAEDDLYRE
+669 HEELIAGDDLYRE

>member
-1 MGTATGTT
+1 MAGTAAEPGQTGQGPG
-9 ADAERNGPPEGGG
+9 RPPENT
-22 PGGPAGGAGR
+22 
-32 SAPPDPPERP
+32 E
-42 APSTPPG
+42 PPG
-49 PSGAAGTSGAA
+49 PATPLDPPLSTS
-60 DANSAPGPHEASGS
+60 
-74 SGDPG
+74 
-79 TSEAPGPSEASGSSG
+79 
-94 DPGPS
+94 
-99 EGPGPSPLRLLLSRV
+99 PSPLRLLLARV
-114 RPHQGVLLR
+114 RPHRGVLIR

-137 MPLTAKY
+137 MPLMAKH
-144 AVDAFAAD
+144 AVDTFAD
-152 RSPAGPL
+152 GRSPVAPL

-165 VLVGACL
+165 VLAGACL
-172 SAYGRYL
+172 SAYGSFL

-193 QLVSRIMRLKV
+193 QLVGRIMRLKV

-245 GTIGFMAYM
+245 GTIALMAYM

-259 GVTLVVIV
+259 GVTLVVVV

-277 PRIQRAQLRAQESV
+277 PRIQRAQLKAQESV

-325 RHAHDRGVTVAK
+325 RHAHDRGVTVAM
-337 WASVTDVTMMMSIQL
+337 WSSVTEVTMTMSIQL

-364 VASGSLEISALI
+364 AASGSLEISSLI

-387 PIGGLVEGWTGLQS
+387 PIAGLVEGWTGLQS

-409 DEVESLPGEPAPPP
+409 DEVESMPGEPA
-423 APVREAVAEVVA
+423 EESGGLTKG
-435 EAEAVRDRG
+435 DG
-444 PARPL
+444 GPL
-449 GVAFQDVVFGY
+449 GVTFQDVTFGY

-472 FDVPAGGM
+472 FDVPTGGM

-503 HEGGTI
+503 HEAGTI
-509 SVAGRDIRDW
+509 TVGGRDIRDW
-519 PLAELRGALAY
+519 PLAELRGSLAY

-550 PEADEEALASAVA
+550 PDADEEELAAAVT

-568 ALVARLPEGL
+568 ALVERLPEGL

-600 RALLRRPRLLLL
+600 RALLRHPRLLLL

-636 QTTVL
+636 RTTVL

-661 GRVRRAGT
+661 GRVRTAGT
-669 HEELLAEDDLYRE
+669 HEELIDGDELYRE

-688 AADAR
+688 AADGEGA

>member
-1 MGTATGTT
+1 MAKHAVDTF
-9 ADAERNGPPEGGG
+9 AD
-22 PGGPAGGAGR
+22 GR
-32 SAPPDPPERP
+32 SPVA
-42 APSTPPG
+42 
-49 PSGAAGTSGAA
+49 
-60 DANSAPGPHEASGS
+60 
-74 SGDPG
+74 
-79 TSEAPGPSEASGSSG
+79 
-94 DPGPS
+94 
-99 EGPGPSPLRLLLSRV
+99 
-114 RPHQGVLLR
+114 
-123 AGLLSLAG
+123 
-131 SGAGLA
+131 
-137 MPLTAKY
+137 
-144 AVDAFAAD
+144 
-152 RSPAGPL
+152 PL

-165 VLVGACL
+165 VLAGACL
-172 SAYGRYL
+172 SAYGSFL

-193 QLVSRIMRLKV
+193 QLVGRIMRLKV
-204 PAVDRLTPGD
+204 PAVDRVTPGD

-245 GTIGFMAYM
+245 GTIALMAYM

-259 GVTLVVIV
+259 GVTLVVVV

-277 PRIQRAQLRAQESV
+277 PRIQRAQLKAQESV

-337 WASVTDVTMMMSIQL
+337 WSSVTEVTMTMSIQL

-364 VASGSLEISALI
+364 AASGSLEVSSLI

-409 DEVESLPGEPAPPP
+409 DEVESLPGEPAEES
-423 APVREAVAEVVA
+423 RELTKG
-435 EAEAVRDRG
+435 DG
-444 PARPL
+444 GPL
-449 GVAFQDVVFGY
+449 GVAFQDVSFGY

-503 HEGGTI
+503 HEAGTI
-509 SVAGRDIRDW
+509 TVGGRDIRDW
-519 PLAELRGALAY
+519 PLAELRGSLAY

-550 PEADEEALASAVA
+550 PDADEKELAAAVT

-568 ALVARLPEGL
+568 ALVERLPEGL

-600 RALLRRPRLLLL
+600 RALLRHPRLLLL

-636 QTTVL
+636 RTTVL

-661 GRVRRAGT
+661 GRVRTAGT
-669 HEELLAEDDLYRE
+669 HEELIEGDELYRE

-688 AADAR
+688 AADGQGA

>member
-1 MGTATGTT
+1 MSTVAGTAGTTGATGTG
-9 ADAERNGPPEGGG
+9 RPPEGAGA
-22 PGGPAGGAGR
+22 PAAEVPQGTPPPP
-32 SAPPDPPERP
+32 APPEK
-42 APSTPPG
+42 S
-49 PSGAAGTSGAA
+49 
-60 DANSAPGPHEASGS
+60 
-74 SGDPG
+74 
-79 TSEAPGPSEASGSSG
+79 
-94 DPGPS
+94 
-99 EGPGPSPLRLLLSRV
+99 GPSPLRLLLTRV
-114 RPHQGVLLR
+114 RPYRGVLLR
-123 AGLLSLAG
+123 AGLLSLTG
-131 SGAGLA
+131 SAAGLA
-137 MPLTAKY
+137 MPLMAKY

-152 RSPAGPL
+152 RSPLAPL
-159 VALTAL
+159 VALTVL
-165 VLVGACL
+165 VLAGACL

-179 MSRTGEGV
+179 MARTGEGV
-187 VLRARD
+187 VLGARD
-193 QLVSRIMRLKV
+193 QLVGRIMRLKV

-221 DTTLLRTVLSSGLV
+221 DTTLLRTVLSNGLV

-245 GTIGFMAYM
+245 GTIAFMAYM

-267 GIGAVTSLLM
+267 GVGAITALLM

-314 ERETAAVAAAA
+314 ERETAAVAQAA

-337 WASVTDVTMMMSIQL
+337 WSSVSDVTMMMSIQL

-364 VASGSLEISALI
+364 AASGSLEISSLI

-409 DEVESLPGEPAPPP
+409 DEVESLPGEPSGGGTGGGLG
-423 APVREAVAEVVA
+423 AVPGDGA
-435 EAEAVRDRG
+435 
-444 PARPL
+444 PL
-449 GVAFQDVVFGY
+449 GVTFQDVAFGY
-460 GDERAPAHQGVT
+460 GDERAPAHKGIT
-472 FDVPAGGM
+472 FDVPTGGLL
-480 VALVGPSGAGKSTVF
+480 ALVGPSGAGKSTVF

-503 HEGGTI
+503 HDSGTI
-509 SVAGRDIRDW
+509 TVDGRDIRDW
-519 PLAELRGALAY
+519 PLAELRGSIAY

-550 PEADEEALASAVA
+550 PDAPEDRLADAVT

-568 ALVARLPEGL
+568 ALVDRLPDGL

-661 GRVRRAGT
+661 GRVRTAGT
-669 HEELLAEDDLYRE
+669 HEELIASDDLYRE

-688 AADAR
+688 AAEVR

>member
-1 MGTATGTT
+1 MSTVAGTTGATG
-9 ADAERNGPPEGGG
+9 AGQGGPPEDVEA
-22 PGGPAGGAGR
+22 PVADAPDTPHAPE
-32 SAPPDPPERP
+32 APPAKAPEQ
-42 APSTPPG
+42 SG
-49 PSGAAGTSGAA
+49 PT
-60 DANSAPGPHEASGS
+60 
-74 SGDPG
+74 
-79 TSEAPGPSEASGSSG
+79 
-94 DPGPS
+94 
-99 EGPGPSPLRLLLSRV
+99 PLRLLLARV
-114 RPHQGVLLR
+114 RPHRAVLIR

-131 SGAGLA
+131 SAAGLA
-137 MPLTAKY
+137 MPLMAKY

-152 RSPAGPL
+152 RSPVAPL

-165 VLVGACL
+165 VLAGACL

-179 MSRTGEGV
+179 MARTGEGV

-193 QLVSRIMRLKV
+193 QLVGRIMRLKV

-245 GTIGFMAYM
+245 GTVAFMAYM

-267 GIGAVTSLLM
+267 GIGAVTALLM

-314 ERETAAVAAAA
+314 ERETAAVAEAA
-325 RHAHDRGVTVAK
+325 RHAHDRGVSVAK
-337 WASVTDVTMMMSIQL
+337 WSSVSDVTMMMSIQL

-364 VASGSLEISALI
+364 VASGSLEISSLI

-409 DEVESLPGEPAPPP
+409 DEVESLPGEP
-423 APVREAVAEVVA
+423 V
-435 EAEAVRDRG
+435 G
-444 PARPL
+444 RPGSVPGEGTPL
-449 GVAFQDVVFGY
+449 RVAFRDVTFGY
-460 GDERAPAHQGVT
+460 GDERAPAHKGVT
-472 FDVPAGGM
+472 FEVATGGL

-503 HEGGTI
+503 HDGGTI
-509 SVAGRDIRDW
+509 TVDGRDIRDW
-519 PLAELRGALAY
+519 PLTELRGSIAY

-550 PEADEEALASAVA
+550 PDAPEERLTEAVA

-568 ALVARLPEGL
+568 TLVARLPDGL

-661 GRVRRAGT
+661 GRVRTAGT
-669 HEELLAEDDLYRE
+669 HEELIASDDLYRE

-688 AADAR
+688 AAATDQPV

>member
-1 MGTATGTT
+1 M
-9 ADAERNGPPEGGG
+9 
-22 PGGPAGGAGR
+22 
-32 SAPPDPPERP
+32 
-42 APSTPPG
+42 
-49 PSGAAGTSGAA
+49 
-60 DANSAPGPHEASGS
+60 
-74 SGDPG
+74 
-79 TSEAPGPSEASGSSG
+79 SEAPGPSEASGSS
-94 DPGPS
+94 
-99 EGPGPSPLRLLLSRV
+99 EAPGPSPLRLLLSRV

-193 QLVSRIMRLKV
+193 QLVARIMRLKV

-409 DEVESLPGEPAPPP
+409 DEVESLPGEPEPET
-423 APVREAVAEVVA
+423 APVPVP
-435 EAEAVRDRG
+435 VRDRDT
-444 PARPL
+444 ARPL

-503 HEGGTI
+503 HDGGTI

-653 DRIVVLEE
+653 DSIVVLEE

>member
-1 MGTATGTT
+1 M
-9 ADAERNGPPEGGG
+9 
-22 PGGPAGGAGR
+22 
-32 SAPPDPPERP
+32 
-42 APSTPPG
+42 
-49 PSGAAGTSGAA
+49 
-60 DANSAPGPHEASGS
+60 
-74 SGDPG
+74 
-79 TSEAPGPSEASGSSG
+79 
-94 DPGPS
+94 
-99 EGPGPSPLRLLLSRV
+99 LLARV
-114 RPHQGVLLR
+114 RPHRGVLIR

-137 MPLTAKY
+137 MPLMAKH
-144 AVDAFAAD
+144 AVDTFAD
-152 RSPAGPL
+152 GRSPAGPL
-159 VALTAL
+159 VVLTAL
-165 VLVGACL
+165 VLAGACL
-172 SAYGRYL
+172 SAYGSFL
-179 MSRTGEGV
+179 MARTGEGV

-193 QLVSRIMRLKV
+193 QLVGRIMRLKV

-245 GTIGFMAYM
+245 GTLALMAYM

-259 GVTLVVIV
+259 GVTLVVV
-267 GIGAVTSLLM
+267 VAIGAVTALIM

-337 WASVTDVTMMMSIQL
+337 WSSVTEVTMTMSIQL

-364 VASGSLEISALI
+364 AASGSLEISSLI

-409 DEVESLPGEPAPPP
+409 DEVESLPGEPAEESGGLTK
-423 APVREAVAEVVA
+423 RS
-435 EAEAVRDRG
+435 G
-444 PARPL
+444 GPL
-449 GVAFQDVVFGY
+449 GVTFQDVTFGY
-460 GDERAPAHQGVT
+460 GDERAPAHRGVT
-472 FDVPAGGM
+472 FDVPSGGM

-503 HEGGTI
+503 HEAGTI
-509 SVAGRDIRDW
+509 TVGGRDIRDW
-519 PLAELRGALAY
+519 PLAELRGSLAY

-550 PEADEEALASAVA
+550 PDADEKELASAVA

-568 ALVARLPEGL
+568 ALVDRLPEGL

-600 RALLRRPRLLLL
+600 RALLRHPRLLLL

-636 QTTVL
+636 RTTVL

-661 GRVRRAGT
+661 GRVRTAGT
-669 HEELLAEDDLYRE
+669 HEELIAGDELYRE

-688 AADAR
+688 AADGEGA

>member
-1 MGTATGTT
+1 M
-9 ADAERNGPPEGGG
+9 D
-22 PGGPAGGAGR
+22 PAL
-32 SAPPDPPERP
+32 
-42 APSTPPG
+42 ST
-49 PSGAAGTSGAA
+49 S
-60 DANSAPGPHEASGS
+60 
-74 SGDPG
+74 
-79 TSEAPGPSEASGSSG
+79 
-94 DPGPS
+94 
-99 EGPGPSPLRLLLSRV
+99 PSPLRLLLSRV
-114 RPHQGVLLR
+114 RPHRGVLIR

-137 MPLTAKY
+137 MPLMAKH
-144 AVDAFAAD
+144 AVDTFAD
-152 RSPAGPL
+152 GRSPVAPL

-165 VLVGACL
+165 VLAGACL
-172 SAYGRYL
+172 SGYGSFL

-193 QLVSRIMRLKV
+193 QLVGRIMRLKV

-245 GTIGFMAYM
+245 GTIALMAYM

-259 GVTLVVIV
+259 GVTLVVVV

-277 PRIQRAQLRAQESV
+277 PRIQRAQLKAQESV

-337 WASVTDVTMMMSIQL
+337 WSSVTEVTMTMSIQL

-364 VASGSLEISALI
+364 AASGSLEISSLI

-409 DEVESLPGEPAPPP
+409 DEVESLPGEPA
-423 APVREAVAEVVA
+423 EKSGGLTKG
-435 EAEAVRDRG
+435 DG
-444 PARPL
+444 GPL
-449 GVAFQDVVFGY
+449 GVTFQDVTFGY

-503 HEGGTI
+503 HEAGTI
-509 SVAGRDIRDW
+509 TVGGRDIRDW
-519 PLAELRGALAY
+519 PLAELRGSLAY

-550 PEADEEALASAVA
+550 PDADEQELAAAVT

-568 ALVARLPEGL
+568 ALVERLPEGL

-600 RALLRRPRLLLL
+600 RALLRHPRLLLL

-636 QTTVL
+636 RTTVL

-661 GRVRRAGT
+661 GRVRTAGT
-669 HEELLAEDDLYRE
+669 HEELIAGDELYRE

-688 AADAR
+688 AADGQGA

>member
-1 MGTATGTT
+1 M
-9 ADAERNGPPEGGG
+9 
-22 PGGPAGGAGR
+22 
-32 SAPPDPPERP
+32 
-42 APSTPPG
+42 
-49 PSGAAGTSGAA
+49 
-60 DANSAPGPHEASGS
+60 
-74 SGDPG
+74 
-79 TSEAPGPSEASGSSG
+79 SEA
-94 DPGPS
+94 
-99 EGPGPSPLRLLLSRV
+99 PGPSPLRLLLSRV

-409 DEVESLPGEPAPPP
+409 DEVESLPGEPEPET
-423 APVREAVAEVVA
+423 APVPVPVP
-435 EAEAVRDRG
+435 VRDRDT
-444 PARPL
+444 ARPL

-503 HEGGTI
+503 HDGGTI
-509 SVAGRDIRDW
+509 SVADRNIRDW

>member
-1 MGTATGTT
+1 
-9 ADAERNGPPEGGG
+9 
-22 PGGPAGGAGR
+22 
-32 SAPPDPPERP
+32 
-42 APSTPPG
+42 
-49 PSGAAGTSGAA
+49 
-60 DANSAPGPHEASGS
+60 
-74 SGDPG
+74 
-79 TSEAPGPSEASGSSG
+79 
-94 DPGPS
+94 
-99 EGPGPSPLRLLLSRV
+99 
-114 RPHQGVLLR
+114 
-123 AGLLSLAG
+123 
-131 SGAGLA
+131 

-193 QLVSRIMRLKV
+193 QLVARIMRLKV

-409 DEVESLPGEPAPPP
+409 DEVESLPGEPEPET
-423 APVREAVAEVVA
+423 APVPVP
-435 EAEAVRDRG
+435 VRDRDT
-444 PARPL
+444 ARPL

-503 HEGGTI
+503 HDGGTI
-509 SVAGRDIRDW
+509 SVADRNIRDW

>member
-1 MGTATGTT
+1 MSAVAGTAAEQGRTGQGPG
-9 ADAERNGPPEGGG
+9 RPPENTEP
-22 PGGPAGGAGR
+22 PGSPT
-32 SAPPDPPERP
+32 PP
-42 APSTPPG
+42 APALST
-49 PSGAAGTSGAA
+49 S
-60 DANSAPGPHEASGS
+60 
-74 SGDPG
+74 
-79 TSEAPGPSEASGSSG
+79 
-94 DPGPS
+94 
-99 EGPGPSPLRLLLSRV
+99 PSPLRLLLARV
-114 RPHQGVLLR
+114 RPHRGVLIR

-137 MPLTAKY
+137 MPLMAKH
-144 AVDAFAAD
+144 AVDTFAD
-152 RSPAGPL
+152 GRSPVAPL

-165 VLVGACL
+165 VLAGACL
-172 SAYGRYL
+172 SAYGSFL

-193 QLVSRIMRLKV
+193 QLVGRIMRLKV

-245 GTIGFMAYM
+245 GTIALMAYM

-259 GVTLVVIV
+259 GVTLVVVV

-277 PRIQRAQLRAQESV
+277 PRIQRAQLKAQESV

-314 ERETAAVAAAA
+314 DRETAAVAAAA

-337 WASVTDVTMMMSIQL
+337 WSSVTEVTMTMSIQL

-364 VASGSLEISALI
+364 AASGSLEISSLI

-409 DEVESLPGEPAPPP
+409 DEVESLPGEPAEESG
-423 APVREAVAEVVA
+423 RLTKG
-435 EAEAVRDRG
+435 DG
-444 PARPL
+444 GPL
-449 GVAFQDVVFGY
+449 GVTFQDVSFGY

-503 HEGGTI
+503 HEAGTI
-509 SVAGRDIRDW
+509 TVGGRDIRDW
-519 PLAELRGALAY
+519 PLAELRGSLAY

-550 PEADEEALASAVA
+550 PDADEKELAAAVT

-568 ALVARLPEGL
+568 ALVERLPEGL

-600 RALLRRPRLLLL
+600 RALLRHPRLLLL

-627 RDVILELAE
+627 RDVILELA
-636 QTTVL
+636 QRTTVL

-661 GRVRRAGT
+661 GRVRTAGT
-669 HEELLAEDDLYRE
+669 HEELIEGDELYRE

-688 AADAR
+688 AADGQGV

>member
-1 MGTATGTT
+1 MSTVAGTT
-9 ADAERNGPPEGGG
+9 AGAGQTGPGPGPGRPPESVQRPG
-22 PGGPAGGAGR
+22 PDRVERPGPDPSPGPDRPGPAAAP
-32 SAPPDPPERP
+32 APPP
-42 APSTPPG
+42 T
-49 PSGAAGTSGAA
+49 
-60 DANSAPGPHEASGS
+60 
-74 SGDPG
+74 
-79 TSEAPGPSEASGSSG
+79 
-94 DPGPS
+94 
-99 EGPGPSPLRLLLSRV
+99 PGPSPLRLLLARV
-114 RPHQGVLLR
+114 RPHRGVLIR

-137 MPLTAKY
+137 MPLMAKH
-144 AVDAFAAD
+144 AVDTFAEG
-152 RSPAGPL
+152 RSPAAPL

-165 VLVGACL
+165 VLAGACL
-172 SAYGRYL
+172 SAYGSYL
-179 MSRTGEGV
+179 MARTGEGV

-193 QLVSRIMRLKV
+193 QLVGRIMWLKV

-245 GTIGFMAYM
+245 GTITLMAYM
-254 DLTLL
+254 DPTLL
-259 GVTLVVIV
+259 GVTLVVVV

-277 PRIQRAQLRAQESV
+277 PRIQRAQRRAQESV

-325 RHAHDRGVTVAK
+325 RHAHDRGVSVAK
-337 WASVTDVTMMMSIQL
+337 WSSVTDVTMTMSIQL

-364 VASGSLEISALI
+364 VASGSLEISSLI

-409 DEVESLPGEPAPPP
+409 DEVESLPSEPTD
-423 APVREAVAEVVA
+423 E
-435 EAEAVRDRG
+435 RG
-444 PARPL
+444 GLTQGDGGPL
-449 GVAFQDVVFGY
+449 GVTFQDVTFGY
-460 GDERAPAHQGVT
+460 GDERAPAHRGVT

-503 HEGGTI
+503 HEAGTI
-509 SVAGRDIRDW
+509 TVDGRDIRDW
-519 PLAELRGALAY
+519 PLSELRGSLAY

-550 PEADEEALASAVA
+550 PAADESELTAAVA

-568 ALVARLPEGL
+568 ALVERLPEGL

-592 ERQRIAIA
+592 ERQRVAIA
-600 RALLRRPRLLLL
+600 RALLRHPRLLLL

-636 QTTVL
+636 RTTVL

-661 GRVRRAGT
+661 GRVRTAGT
-669 HEELLAEDDLYRE
+669 HEELMAGDELYRE

-688 AADAR
+688 AAEGR